1 MALPR
6 AQLFEWNDAPWAPAA
21 LRDTIVEALS
31 RTLAWG
37 HMLEGLVGPFEA
49 FLAASKAT
57 TVLDLCAGAG
67 GPARAFATEITR
79 AGRTPPHFVLT
90 DLFPQVEAWEEAR
103 REHPG
108 VLDFEPTP
116 VDATNVPP
124 ALGEGRARVIINA
137 LHHFPPP
144 LAAAILRDAAER
156 SEGVFVAEAFSRN
169 PLQFV
174 NFGLAGLPALLAN
187 PVLSRRDRLA
197 KVALTWLTPI
207 ALGASIWDGL
217 VSTLRVYTEEE
228 LREMVAPCGDRFRWS
243 YGTYT
248 YPPAGTG
255 YYFYGVPL

>member
-1 MALPR
+1 MCIGGGMGA
-6 AQLFEWNDAPWAPAA
+6 AGLFD
-21 LRDTIVEALS
+21 
-31 RTLAWG
+31 
-37 HMLEGLVGPFEA
+37 
-49 FLAASKAT
+49 
-57 TVLDLCAGAG
+57 
-67 GPARAFATEITR
+67 
-79 AGRTPPHFVLT
+79 
-90 DLFPQVEAWEEAR
+90 
-103 REHPG
+103 
-108 VLDFEPTP
+108 
-116 VDATNVPP
+116 
-124 ALGEGRARVIINA
+124 
-137 LHHFPPP
+137 P